1 MDHRTTP
8 SQPSGVPGDVTDD
21 VFVFPA
27 SFAQQRLWFLDQ
39 WEPGSAAYNVPIAMR
54 LTGPLDLDAF
64 ERSLNAIVSRHEVLR
79 TTFGMKDGQPI
90 QLVAPDSRLT
100 LSMLDLT
107 TLPPADREAEAR
119 RLVTAEAHRPFDLS
133 RGPLVRATAL
143 RLDHDE
149 HVVLLTIHHIVFDG
163 WSMSVLFRELAEGY
177 NAFASGAP
185 ASLSP
190 PPIQYADYTIWQR
203 EWLQGPE
210 LERQLAYWRE
220 QLSGS
225 LPVLQLPADH
235 PRSAVLSSRGAHHPV
250 RLSRGLANKLTAIS
264 RQERATLFMALLA
277 AFQTLL
283 SRYTEQEDILVACP
297 IAGRS
302 QVELEN
308 LIGFFVNTLVLR
320 TDLKGDPTFRELLR
334 RVRAVTLGAYAHQD
348 LPFEKL
354 VEELHPERSLN
365 YAPLCQ
371 AVFVLQNTPRAV
383 LDLHGLTAVPFEL
396 THQTAKFDVS
406 LSLSED
412 PDGLG
417 GDFTYSTDLFEA
429 STIARMATH
438 FEILLEGISA
448 DPDRRLSELP
458 LLSARE
464 RRQLLVEWNDTTREY
479 PRDDSVPRLFEA
491 QVDRTPSA
499 TAVAC
504 GREEISFGALN
515 ARANQLAR
523 YLRGRGVGAE
533 VPVGV
538 CAERSI
544 DMVVALLGILK
555 AGGAY
560 VPLDPNDPPERV
572 GFMLADATV
581 RLVVTETRAAERL
594 PVADRVER
602 FCLDREREALARE
615 STANLE
621 SGATAGNLAYV
632 MYTSGST
639 GTPKAV
645 TIVHRGIVRLVK
657 EASYVSLSAD
667 DVVLQAAPITFDAS
681 TFEIWG
687 ALLNGA
693 RLALAPVE
701 KPSLAELSDTLERH
715 QVTIAWFTSALFSQ
729 MVDHELGG
737 LRRVRQVLAGGDV
750 LSLGHVRKF
759 LQASGTSTLINGYGP
774 TENTTF
780 TCCYPMTATTQIG
793 LSVPIGRPISN
804 TQVYV
809 LDAHLNPQPIGVPG
823 ELYIGGDG
831 LARGYWNRSELT
843 AAKFIASP
851 FSDEASAR
859 LYKTGDRV
867 RYQSDGNLEFLGR
880 VDHQVKIRGFRVEL
894 EEIEAV
900 LVRHAAVREAVVVA
914 HEDAPGDKRLVAY
927 VSVCEALEGSAL
939 RRYLG
944 QHLPEYMVPA
954 NFVVLD
960 ALPKTSAGKVD
971 RRRLPAPNP
980 ERDTRHGPSAV
991 PRNQVEER
999 LVDLWC
1005 DVLRKDRIGIH
1016 DNFFELGGHSLL
1028 ATQVISRIR
1037 AVYGKELPLRALFE
1051 APTVAG
1057 LAARLAD
1064 GTPEDPGAPSAAEVA
1079 PHGGCVVA
1087 LQPRGTKA
1095 AFFCV
1100 HGIGGEVQAYAVL
1113 AQQLDP
1119 DRPFFGLRT
1128 PPLRAENGFPSIE
1141 ALAALYVEEVRTTV
1155 PTGPYIL
1162 GGYSSGAT
1170 VAFEMAQQLTASG
1183 EEVAMVVA
1191 LDSGLPNNRC
1201 SALGPRALVEFFRNL
1216 FWWVIDDFMQTSRA
1230 EMAARFRSKAT
1241 LLAARLAAVPGFR
1254 WLPHPQPDIR
1264 DVLGM
1269 PSAAEEWGAFLAQ
1282 HFKSLM
1288 AYEPRPYPGR
1298 VALFRARA
1306 LPVSS
1311 LHTSDL
1317 GWSRMAKGGI
1327 EINIVPGSHENIL
1340 REPYVHGL
1348 ADALRRSFDEV
1359 DKRVG
1364 DHPRGV

>member
-1 MDHRTTP
+1 MMDHRTTP
-8 SQPSGVPGDVTDD
+8 SQPNVGVPAVVTDD

-39 WEPGSAAYNVPIAMR
+39 WEPESAAYNVPIAMR
-54 LTGPLDLDAF
+54 LTGPLDLDVF
-64 ERSLNAIVSRHEVLR
+64 ERSLNSIVSRHEILR
-79 TTFGMKDGQPI
+79 TIFGMKEGEPV
-90 QLVAPDSRLT
+90 QLVLEFSALT
-100 LSMLDLT
+100 LRILDLT
-107 TLPPADREAEAR
+107 TLPHVEREVEAQK
-119 RLVTAEAHRPFDLS
+119 LVNAEAHRPFDLS

-163 WSMSVLFRELAEGY
+163 WSMSVLFRELGEAY

-210 LERQLAYWRE
+210 LERQLAYWKE
-220 QLSGS
+220 QLSGP
-225 LPVLQLPADH
+225 LPVLQLPTDYS
-235 PRSAVLSSRGAHHPV
+235 RSAVLSSRGAHHPV
-250 RLSRGLANKLTAIS
+250 RLSCGLANKLTAIS

-283 SRYTEQEDILVACP
+283 SRYTEQEDILVASP
-297 IAGRS
+297 IAGRN

-354 VEELHPERSLN
+354 VETLRPERSLN
-365 YAPLCQ
+365 HAPLCQ
-371 AVFVLQNTPRAV
+371 AVFVLQNTPRAA

-396 THQTAKFDVS
+396 THETAKFDVS
-406 LSLSED
+406 LSLGEG
-412 PDGLG
+412 PDGLSG
-417 GDFTYSTDLFEA
+417 AFTYSTDLFEA

-438 FEILLEGISA
+438 FEILLEGIGA

-479 PRDDSVPRLFEA
+479 PRDDCVPRLFEA

-504 GREEISFGALN
+504 GREEISFDALN

-523 YLRGRGVGAE
+523 YLRSRGVGAE

-544 DMVVALLGILK
+544 DMVVALVGILK

-581 RLVVTETRAAERL
+581 RLVVTEARAAERL
-594 PVADRVER
+594 PADDRVER
-602 FCLDREREALARE
+602 FCLDRERETLARE
-615 STANLE
+615 NTTNLE
-621 SGATAGNLAYV
+621 SGATADNLAYV

-639 GTPKAV
+639 GIPKAV

-809 LDAHLNPQPIGVPG
+809 LDAHLNPQPIGAPG

-867 RYQSDGNLEFLGR
+867 RYLSDGNLEFLGR

-894 EEIEAV
+894 EEIESV
-900 LVRHAAVREAVVVA
+900 LARHAAVREAVVVA
-914 HEDAPGDKRLVAY
+914 PEDAPGFKRLVAY
-927 VSVCEALEGSAL
+927 VSVREAVEGSAL

-944 QHLPEYMVPA
+944 QHLPDYMVPA

-971 RRRLPAPNP
+971 RRRLPAPNA

-1005 DVLRKDRIGIH
+1005 DVLRKDRIDIH
-1016 DNFFELGGHSLL
+1016 DNFFALGGHSLL

-1064 GTPEDPGAPSAAEVA
+1064 ATPEHAGA

-1128 PPLRAENGFPSIE
+1128 PPLRAEDGFLSIE
-1141 ALAALYVEEVRTTV
+1141 ALAAFYVEEVRKTV
-1155 PTGPYIL
+1155 PAGPYIL

-1191 LDSGLPNNRC
+1191 LDAGLPNNRC
-1201 SALGPRALVEFFRNL
+1201 SARGPRALVEFFRNL

-1230 EMAARFRSKAT
+1230 EMAARFRSKAI
-1241 LLAARLAAVPGFR
+1241 LLAARLAAIPGFR
-1254 WLPHPQPDIR
+1254 WLPHRQPDIR

-1269 PSAAEEWGAFLAQ
+1269 PSVEEEWGTFLAQ

-1364 DHPRGV
+1364 DNPRVV